1 MPGFRSTLLAAAA
14 LAAAVPSTA
23 QMVQERID
31 LSAVQKIR
39 EEGLTRSRVDSLAS
53 YLTDV
58 IGARLTNSPGSRRAN
73 AWAAQTLTSWGL
85 SNVKIEPWDTTF
97 GRGWEIVSYS
107 GRILEPWTKPLDAYP
122 QAWSGS
128 TLDARGRPATLTCPV
143 VVLEARD
150 TTELA
155 KYAGKLKGACV
166 LRGAPAT
173 IGPEFEPR
181 DRRISLEDLLNPPAR
196 QAGGGGGGGGGGTSG
211 PSPAFRLAALTT
223 ALLRSEQPA
232 AVLRPSGWTY
242 GIIRNG
248 AHFDGRVARDS
259 IYNPVPDLLVAHE
272 QYGTLYRV
280 AKRGLPVRIELN
292 LQTRFHDDTRTPAN
306 VIAEIPG
313 TDKADEVVM
322 LGAHYDSW
330 HSGTGATDNGAGSVV
345 MMEAMRILKTLG
357 LPLRRTVRIGLW
369 TGEEQGLIGSA
380 RYLRIHRS
388 ELPKISAYVNLDN
401 GTGRIRGI
409 HSQTNAA
416 AIQIFQQIF
425 SPLRDLGV
433 LTVWDVNDSGT
444 DHLSF
449 DRVGVPG
456 FNFIQDPIEYSVRTH
471 HSNVDT
477 YERLVIDDLKQAA
490 TVIAWTVYHLANRDE
505 MMPRKAPRSAVP

>member
-1 MPGFRSTLLAAAA
+1 MKVFRASLVV
-14 LAAAVPSTA
+14 AAAVAVASPMSA
-23 QMVQERID
+23 QMVQERLD
-31 LSAVQKIR
+31 LGAAQRIR
-39 EEGLTRSRVDSLAS
+39 DEGLKRSQVDSLAS

-58 IGARLTNSPGSRRAN
+58 IGARLTNSPGSRKAN
-73 AWAAQTLTSWGL
+73 AWAAQVFTSWGL
-85 SNVKIEPWDTTF
+85 SNVKVEPWDTTF

-128 TLDARGRPATLTCPV
+128 TLDARGRPATVTCPV
-143 VVLEARD
+143 VVLEVRD
-150 TTELA
+150 SSDIA
-155 KYAGKLKGACV
+155 KYTGKLRGACV
-166 LRGAPAT
+166 LRGAPAV

-181 DRRISLEDLLNPPAR
+181 ERRLSLEDLLEPPPPP
-196 QAGGGGGGGGGGTSG
+196 QQGGGGGGGGFQG
-211 PSPAFRLAALTT
+211 AARLAALTN

-232 AVLRPSGWTY
+232 AVLRSSGWTY
-242 GIIRNG
+242 GIIRTG
-248 AHFDGRVARDS
+248 GHFEGRVARDS

-280 AKRGLPVRIELN
+280 AKRGLPVRVELN
-292 LQTRFHDDTRTPAN
+292 LQTRFHDDNRTPAN
-306 VIAEIPG
+306 VLAEIPG

-357 LPLRRTVRIGLW
+357 LPMRRTVRIGLW

-380 RYLRIHRS
+380 RYLRMHRDQ
-388 ELPKISAYVNLDN
+388 LPKISAYVNLDN

-409 HSQTNAA
+409 HSQSNTAA
-416 AIQIFQQIF
+416 VPIFHQIF
-425 SPLRDLGV
+425 SPFRDLGV
-433 LTVWDVNDSGT
+433 VAVREVNDGGT

-456 FNFIQDPIEYSVRTH
+456 FNFVQDPIEYGIRTH

-490 TVIAWTVYHLANRDE
+490 TVIAWTVYHIANRDE
-505 MMPRKAPRSAVP
+505 MMPRKAPRPAVP